1 MLDLHAQD
9 EYMDS
14 QQNAP
19 SWFFLLIWFG
29 WVIVTI
35 IGYLIGKWLSESVAS
50 ALLANTPA
58 VRLLS
63 IEGVA
68 REAGALGYI
77 VALLS
82 GIVAGAALGLAQG
95 LFLTPFLKVAGAVEW
110 LLATI
115 VGRTAQWLVIYIVG
129 LAMIGLTVDKSPVGF
144 LVLFAML
151 VVTGVLSG
159 VALGYPQSQVF
170 KRRTRSPGWW
180 VTANIIG
187 SVCMSLVVGMALFVE
202 AQNTVRDSSTLMVAV
217 LTAVATGSALLEILH
232 HPRGAAEW
240 RETLTWD
247 KEERS
252 ELPVEETVLGSSL
265 YSRRPES
272 TPGPPSGAGNASET
286 KPRSP

>member
-9 EYMDS
+9 EYLDS

-19 SWFFLLIWFG
+19 SWVFLLIWFG

-35 IGYLIGKWLSESVAS
+35 IGYLVGKWVSESVAS
-50 ALLANTPA
+50 ALLANTPST
-58 VRLLS
+58 RLLS

-68 REAGALGYI
+68 WEAGALGY
-77 VALLS
+77 VAALLS
-82 GIVAGAALGLAQG
+82 GIGAGAALGLAQG
-95 LFLTPFLKVAGAVEW
+95 LFLTPFLKVAGAIEW
-110 LLATI
+110 LIATI
-115 VGRTAQWLVIYIVG
+115 VGRTAQWLAIYIIG
-129 LAMIGLTVDKSPVGF
+129 LAMVDLTVDKSPVGV
-144 LVLFAML
+144 LTLFAML

-180 VTANIIG
+180 VASNIIG
-187 SVCMSLVVGMALFVE
+187 SVCISLVVGMALFVE
-202 AQNTVRDSSTLMVAV
+202 AQNTVRDSSTIMVAV
-217 LTAVATGSALLEILH
+217 LTAAATGSALLEILH

-240 RETLTWD
+240 RDTLTWD
-247 KEERS
+247 RDERA
-252 ELPVEETVLGSSL
+252 ELTSEETVLGSSL

-272 TPGPPSGAGNASET
+272 TPGPSGSTGNASET